1 MKRKNNQNKI
11 ILVTGCGG
19 FIGFHLCF
27 KLLKMNFK
35 VIGIDNLNNY
45 YSEKLKKER
54 LKILDEFKQFTFY
67 KIDIVKDI
75 QKIKYLF

>member
-27 KLLKMNFK
+27 KLLEMNFK

-54 LKILDEFKQFTFY
+54 LKILNEFKKFTFY
-67 KIDIVKDI
+67 KNHRVKDI
-75 QKIKYLF
+75 EKIKY